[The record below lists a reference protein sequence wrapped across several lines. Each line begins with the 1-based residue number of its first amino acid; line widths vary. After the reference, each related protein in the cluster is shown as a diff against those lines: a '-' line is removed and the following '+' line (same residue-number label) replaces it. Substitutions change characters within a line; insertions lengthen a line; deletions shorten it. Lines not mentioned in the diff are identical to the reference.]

1 MEIIT
6 KLRESGTCLLSGLEE
21 VALPPTGS
29 NWQTA
34 VIKYCRAEDSRML
47 SLWTRDLLSL
57 EVLSHGI
64 VVATVKRSP
73 DASKVEVYNRR
84 GAKT

>member
-1 MEIIT
+1 MEIII
-6 KLRESGTCLLSGLEE
+6 KLRETGTGLLSGLEE
-21 VALPPTGS
+21 IALPPTGS

-34 VIKYCRAEDSRML
+34 VIKYCRAEDARML

-64 VVATVKRSP
+64 VVAAVKRSP
-73 DASKVEVYNRR
+73 DASKVVVYDRR
-84 GAKT
+84 GVKT